1 MSTPN
6 GAEQS
11 DRSEV
16 ARMEEHH
23 TLDTAAAAVSA
34 ADPQQFYR
42 DGQHFE
48 NTAQRLRTANDA
60 FRRELR
66 RVEGAWQGPGAQ
78 RFQTTARRIMDTVEQ
93 LVETISAPS
102 YSALH
107 DHLGDAASNAGRQ
120 LRELRSQRESGR
132 QAVADDPAMAGTP
145 EGQQQLRHQEQAQNE
160 HAQLVLRDLA
170 RIYQQVGGQLREPP
184 PHSTRGNQVSDAVH
198 RDTGDGVDA
207 GVAAGTDAVTT
218 TTTGAGFVG
227 AATPTSTYGP
237 VGAGTAATRSASSDT
252 DSTVRSGGV
261 GGAESAFATAR
272 PVTHVVGS
280 AESTSETFVRSTG
293 APVTLAGAAQED
305 GGVLGRAEVNRTTG
319 ITSDS
324 GDRAGVSSTG
334 TEVPGVLAA
343 PGMSVGATNARGR
356 ERGGQ
361 EQLEHRIELESASD
375 LPGSGN
381 EPGTEAATFGTAV
394 PVSRPEY
401 STPNAPTGYT
411 TPTTQGD
418 VASGRVSKPASPGAT
433 VPSRVSTV
441 VSPSSAYGASAVGM
455 STAGELG
462 GTTSYSAANARAAT
476 GGATPT
482 SSGRLAN
489 SAEVPSAVTPASNGR
504 AGLSASP
511 ERLGGAPGGSVPP
524 TGGNGDRDDRERD
537 RNTLQYEDEDVWGGA
552 GGSGGVLGR

>member
-16 ARMEEHH
+16 PRVEEHH
-23 TLDTAAAAVSA
+23 TLDTAAAAVAA

-66 RVEGAWQGPGAQ
+66 RVEDAWQGPGAQ
-78 RFQTTARRIMDTVEQ
+78 RFQTTARRITDTVEQ

-107 DHLGDAASNAGRQ
+107 GHLGDAASNAGRQ
-120 LRELRSQRESGR
+120 LRELHSQRESGR

-145 EGQQQLRHQEQAQNE
+145 EGQQQLQHQEQAQNE

-184 PHSTRGNQVSDAVH
+184 PHSTRGNQVRDAVH
-198 RDTGDGVDA
+198 RDTGDGVGS
-207 GVAAGTDAVTT
+207 GVAAGTDAVTN

-237 VGAGTAATRSASSDT
+237 VGAGTTDTRSASSDT
-252 DSTVRSGGV
+252 DHTPGSGLI
-261 GGAESAFATAR
+261 GGAESFSESAQPT
-272 PVTHVVGS
+272 THPTS
-280 AESTSETFVRSTG
+280 SESSSETFVKSTG
-293 APVTLAGAAQED
+293 APTTLAGAGQA
-305 GGVLGRAEVNRTTG
+305 GGVLGRGDVNRTSETAPD
-319 ITSDS
+319 SDE
-324 GDRAGVSSTG
+324 RAEVSLAS
-334 TEVPGVLAA
+334 TEVPGVLSA
-343 PGMSVGATNARGR
+343 PGMPVGPTNARGR
-356 ERGGQ
+356 ERGGE
-361 EQLEHRIELESASD
+361 EQLEHRTELESASD
-375 LPGSGN
+375 LPGTGN
-381 EPGTEAATFGTAV
+381 EPETGAATFGTAV

-401 STPNAPTGYT
+401 STPSAPTGYT

-418 VASGRVSKPASPGAT
+418 VASGRISKPVSPGAT
-433 VPSRVSTV
+433 APSRVSTV
-441 VSPSSAYGASAVGM
+441 VSPSSAYGTSAAWM

-462 GTTSYSAANARAAT
+462 GTTAYSAENARAAT
-476 GGATPT
+476 GGAAPT
-482 SSGRLAN
+482 STGRLAN
-489 SAEVPSAVTPASNGR
+489 SAEVPSAVTTGNSGGT
-504 AGLSASP
+504 GLPASP

-524 TGGNGDRDDRERD
+524 MGGTGDRDDRERD
-537 RNTLQYEDEDVWGGA
+537 RNTLRYEDEDVWGGD
-552 GGSGGVLGR
+552 GDSGGVLGR

>member
-16 ARMEEHH
+16 PRVEEHH
-23 TLDTAAAAVSA
+23 TLDTAAAAVAA

-78 RFQTTARRIMDTVEQ
+78 QFQTTARRITDTVEQ

-107 DHLGDAASNAGRQ
+107 GHLGDAASNAGRQ

-170 RIYQQVGGQLREPP
+170 RIYQQVGGQLREAP
-184 PHSTRGNQVSDAVH
+184 PHSTRGTQVRDAVH
-198 RDTGDGVDA
+198 RETGNEVDP
-207 GVAAGTDAVTT
+207 GVAAGTDAITAT
-218 TTTGAGFVG
+218 GGAGFVG
-227 AATPTSTYGP
+227 VNTPTSNS
-237 VGAGTAATRSASSDT
+237 GTPGTGTGGTRSASSDT
-252 DSTVRSGGV
+252 NDTLRHGVVV
-261 GGAESAFATAR
+261 GGEESFSDSAQPTTHPTSSESA
-272 PVTHVVGS
+272 
-280 AESTSETFVRSTG
+280 SETFVKSTG
-293 APVTLAGAAQED
+293 APTTLAGAARVGD
-305 GGVLGRAEVNRTTG
+305 GVLGRDTDRTTE
-319 ITSDS
+319 ITPDS
-324 GDRAGVSSTG
+324 GERVEASLAS

-343 PGMSVGATNARGR
+343 PGMSVGATNPGGR
-356 ERGGQ
+356 ERGGK
-361 EQLEHRIELESASD
+361 ERLEHRTELESASD
-375 LPGSGN
+375 LPETGN
-381 EPGTEAATFGTAV
+381 EAGTGAATFGTAV
-394 PVSRPEY
+394 PVSRLEY
-401 STPNAPTGYT
+401 STPGTSTGYAA
-411 TPTTQGD
+411 PTTQGE
-418 VASGRVSKPASPGAT
+418 VASSRTSKPVSPGAT
-433 VPSRVSTV
+433 APSRVSTV
-441 VSPSSAYGASAVGM
+441 VSPSSAYGASAAGM

-462 GTTSYSAANARAAT
+462 GTTAYSAANGRTAT
-476 GGATPT
+476 GGAAPT
-482 SSGRLAN
+482 GTGRLAN
-489 SAEVPSAVTPASNGR
+489 SAEIPSAVTTGNSGR
-504 AGLSASP
+504 TGPPASP

-524 TGGNGDRDDRERD
+524 TGGTGNRDDRERD
-537 RNTLQYEDEDVWGGA
+537 RNTLRYEDEEVWGERGD
-552 GGSGGVLGR
+552 SGGVLGR